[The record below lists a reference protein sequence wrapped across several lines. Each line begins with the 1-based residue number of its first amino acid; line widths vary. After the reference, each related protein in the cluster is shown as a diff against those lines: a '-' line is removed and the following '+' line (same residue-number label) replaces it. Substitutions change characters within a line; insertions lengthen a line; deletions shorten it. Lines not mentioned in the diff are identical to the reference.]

1 LEKRGGLPKIHKWKA
16 CMLDKDDYL
25 EKYNL
30 KETFEKSDL
39 NWDVLEEI
47 YEDYTVHKQE
57 LNEVC
62 VKLETYIVDNI
73 KSEFGSESSLPYH
86 SIRGRVKDAEHL
98 IEKIIR
104 KRGKEHSHKYE
115 GISKDNY
122 MQIIR
127 DTIGIRLLIFKKEE
141 WEQIYD
147 FLSKLFQSGKSD
159 DICMAERPIAY
170 TRYGDRDIYKDKIYK
185 EHSNR
190 GYRSQHYIVRF
201 NGVYCEI
208 QVRTLAEEVYG
219 EFDHRVKYPY
229 REDNKFLIRYTGTLA
244 QLLDSVDELISTC
257 EQLRDGWED
266 CGRYYDDDEYIDWT
280 NISMKSEHII
290 EKESTDEY
298 AELPD
303 KIDAKDYVCDS
314 MLRKGMQ

>member
-1 LEKRGGLPKIHKWKA
+1 
-16 CMLDKDDYL
+16 
-25 EKYNL
+25 
-30 KETFEKSDL
+30 
-39 NWDVLEEI
+39 
-47 YEDYTVHKQE
+47 
-57 LNEVC
+57 
-62 VKLETYIVDNI
+62 
-73 KSEFGSESSLPYH
+73 
-86 SIRGRVKDAEHL
+86 
-98 IEKIIR
+98 
-104 KRGKEHSHKYE
+104 
-115 GISKDNY
+115 
-122 MQIIR
+122 
-127 DTIGIRLLIFKKEE
+127 
-141 WEQIYD
+141 
-147 FLSKLFQSGKSD
+147 
-159 DICMAERPIAY
+159 MAERPIAY

-298 AELPD
+298 AELPEKMAEEVD
-303 KIDAKDYVCDS
+303 EDGELLYGEAHIMCNLFSIDALDKVSKIHLPYHVAEKKSNYMNDDEEFIEVTEPNAYKFEAFIFHAFNFLYDISILRVRRENDFAPVKNKTGNDS
-314 MLRKGMQ
+314 PETSRELYNNYWKNK